1 MRTQIAQKSDINVR
15 TYQKALLHWTA
26 KVQAKEE
33 TREDRVKPRIGEI
46 CPLFPSEVCS
56 IIPETIFFVWNSVV
70 VKRWHTISI
79 SLARGKVV

>member
-26 KVQAKEE
+26 KVQANEE

-56 IIPETIFFVWNSVV
+56 IIPETIFFSSGTV
-70 VKRWHTISI
+70 
-79 SLARGKVV
+79 SLSSDGIQFRSR